1 MARGGGTRRGKAGK
15 PKATSIPKVDDRA
28 GLSTDEDTDGDDDA
42 PKLGPRLTE
51 KVKKPKKR
59 KVRSETRNSTSMS

>member
-1 MARGGGTRRGKAGK
+1 M
-15 PKATSIPKVDDRA
+15 PKADDRA
-28 GLSTDEDTDGDDDA
+28 GLSTDEDTDGEDA

-59 KVRSETRNSTSMS
+59 KVGEIMRSSDAPSRADSLC